1 MNAKNTGKSFRPPE
15 SGNSP
20 SEESMKSILAGCGIA
35 LSREQNRLLWQY
47 HRLLRKFNPEFNLTR
62 IHSFENMVLKLYADA
77 IMPALLTRLP
87 SPLLDIGTG
96 PGMPGIP
103 LKIFRPDLHIILSES
118 RGKRNDFLHT
128 VLQSLGLEGIEVLG
142 KGMYP
147 GTRVPVNGIITRA
160 VEEISET
167 LARIRG
173 SLAREGLAVFMK
185 GPDCG
190 SEISAALQD
199 WGKEY
204 ELTDDKAYAIPGTPH
219 ERRLVIFRRI
229 SDPVW
234 QVNLEMASKIR
245 ITQIESEKN
254 ETYRGL
260 LKILMGKGVKKAG
273 KTLVAGSR
281 QVNDVLNAIPD
292 QCDAWISRGDL
303 QAPPASC
310 PEHLSWLQMTP
321 ELFRSLDIFGTDFPL
336 LLVRTPDMAEWEA
349 DLPLPRGCTLFIPF
363 QDPENVGAV
372 IRSAV
377 AFAVSG
383 IVLLQGCA
391 SPFHP
396 KAVRSSGGAV
406 FHAKLFRGPSIS
418 ELPPDLPILSLSA
431 EGGNIR
437 ELHFPDRFG
446 LLAGVEGP
454 GIPEKYRSSSLSIPI
469 APEVESLN
477 AATAVAI
484 ALYAWSSSL
493 MSPQTG
499 PGSQFSAGRPL
510 F

>member
-1 MNAKNTGKSFRPPE
+1 MKAKSTGTSFRTPE
-15 SGNSP
+15 PGNSP
-20 SEESMKSILAGCGIA
+20 SEERMKSILAGCGIA
-35 LSREQNRLLWQY
+35 LSREQNSVLWQY
-47 HRLLRKFNPEFNLTR
+47 HRLVRKFNPEFNLTR

-77 IMPALLTRLP
+77 MMPALLTEIP

-103 LKIFRPDLHIILSES
+103 LKILKPDLHVILSES

-128 VLQSLGLEGIEVLG
+128 VIQSLGLRGIEVLG

-147 GTRVPVNGIITRA
+147 GTRVPVSGIITRA

-173 SLAREGLAVFMK
+173 SLAREGLAIFMK
-185 GPDCG
+185 GPDCD
-190 SEISAALQD
+190 SEISAALHD

-204 ELTDDKAYAIPGTPH
+204 ELTGDKAYAIPGTPH
-219 ERRLVIFRRI
+219 DRRLVVFRRI

-245 ITQIESEKN
+245 ITRIESEKN

-273 KTLVAGSR
+273 KTLVSGSR
-281 QVNDVLNAIPD
+281 QVHDVLNAIPD
-292 QCDAWISRGDL
+292 QCEAWISRGDV

-310 PEHLSWLQMTP
+310 PQHLSWLQMVP
-321 ELFRSLDIFGTDFPL
+321 ELFRALDIFGTDSPL
-336 LLVRTPDMAEWEA
+336 LLVRTPDMAEWKPDMPPA
-349 DLPLPRGCTLFIPF
+349 QGCTLFIPF
-363 QDPENVGAV
+363 QDPEKVGAV

-377 AFAVSG
+377 AFRVSG
-383 IVLLQGCA
+383 IVLLEGCA

-406 FHAKLFRGPSIS
+406 FHAKLFRGPSIT
-418 ELPPDLPILSLSA
+418 ELPPDLPMLSLSA
-431 EGGNIR
+431 EGRNIG
-437 ELHFPDRFG
+437 EADFPKCFG

-454 GIPEKYRSSSLSIPI
+454 GIPEKYRASSLSIPI

-484 ALYAWSSSL
+484 ALYAWS
-493 MSPQTG
+493 
-499 PGSQFSAGRPL
+499 FSAMSHKHGAGVSA
-510 F
+510 